1 MAQLPPKIPNMA
13 SNNWPEFSSNQNH
26 HHQKMPSLTSIS
38 TNTNRAQNQQQQ
50 QNPSWVDEFLDF
62 SSARRGPHRR
72 SMSDSIFVES
82 PRHINNSSSNGD
94 GGGEDE
100 FERFDD
106 YQFMNMFSDEVVS
119 GGDNNTNNSM
129 NMMTMMTMPP
139 PPPATMSTSS
149 NPSSSSD
156 HDSINDNERDT
167 NNKEINKDDDHHD
180 HDHDQQQVK
189 VESDEDESQCNNK
202 ALDNDDDSS
211 KNNNNN
217 SNANAATTNSSE
229 KITDPKRV
237 KRILANR
244 QSAQRSRVRK
254 LQYISELE
262 RSVTSLQAEVSVLSP
277 RVAFLDHQRLLLN
290 VDNSALKQRIA
301 ALAQDKIF
309 KDAHQEALKREIERL
324 RQVYHQLNVKKNME
338 IASATVSPSISP
350 SSTRPRCDTQNN
362 EKEQLIN
369 V

>member
-1 MAQLPPKIPNMA
+1 MAQLPPKIPNMTPT
-13 SNNWPEFSSNQNH
+13 WPEFSSP
-26 HHQKMPSLTSIS
+26 HQKMPSLKTMLP
-38 TNTNRAQNQQQQ
+38 TNTNMSSP
-50 QNPSWVDEFLDF
+50 NPSWVDEFLDF
-62 SSARRGPHRR
+62 SAARRGAHRR
-72 SMSDSIFVES
+72 SVSDSITFLEAPMDHHCKS
-82 PRHINNSSSNGD
+82 
-94 GGGEDE
+94 GGGDNE

-106 YQFMNMFSDEVVS
+106 EQFMSMFGDEAS
-119 GGDNNTNNSM
+119 GNNNN
-129 NMMTMMTMPP
+129 NMMAHTL
-139 PPPATMSTSS
+139 SSS
-149 NPSSSSD
+149 NPSTPSD
-156 HDSINDNERDT
+156 HNSINDDEKEM
-167 NNKEINKDDDHHD
+167 NKEEEKK
-180 HDHDQQQVK
+180 QVK
-189 VESDEDESQCNNK
+189 NESDEDESQCK
-202 ALDNDDDSS
+202 QEITQPSNDD
-211 KNNNNN
+211 NNNNN
-217 SNANAATTNSSE
+217 NNNNNAITFSSE

-324 RQVYHQLNVKKNME
+324 RQVYQQQNIKKMDN
-338 IASATVSPSISP
+338 AAGSPTQSPSPSP
-350 SSTRPRCDTQNN
+350 KPRCDTHT

-369 V
+369 TEMLLTEKGHIMWVVRPHWCYAFAIKLRQSRDVLFTLKKGTTQVA

>member
-38 TNTNRAQNQQQQ
+38 TNTNRHQNQQQQ

-62 SSARRGPHRR
+62 SSARRGAHRR

-82 PRHINNSSSNGD
+82 PRHINHSSSNGD
-94 GGGEDE
+94 GGEDE

-129 NMMTMMTMPP
+129 NMMTMPPP

-167 NNKEINKDDDHHD
+167 NNKEINKDDDD
-180 HDHDQQQVK
+180 HHDQQQVK

-202 ALDNDDDSS
+202 AQDNDDDSS

-254 LQYISELE
+254 LQHISELE
-262 RSVTSLQAEVSVLSP
+262 RSVTSLQCSQAKNRSFGTGQDLQRCSP
-277 RVAFLDHQRLLLN
+277 RSTEKGDRKTKASV
-290 VDNSALKQRIA
+290 SPT
-301 ALAQDKIF
+301 
-309 KDAHQEALKREIERL
+309 KREEEYGNCFSHSVTFNI
-324 RQVYHQLNVKKNME
+324 
-338 IASATVSPSISP
+338 SIFDK
-350 SSTRPRCDTQNN
+350 TT
-362 EKEQLIN
+362 L
-369 V
+369 